1 MTATPENTRAIRT
14 HVIIARP
21 GDDDW
26 GTPPDYVL
34 QYLTDAQYRHLAE
47 NPSAFPPW
55 PEGETPGLTEAERNE
70 MNSYERLFTVPLEP
84 LIRWALANG
93 YFDLLPGPQRVAL
106 RAMVKLEG

>member
-47 NPSAFPPW
+47 NPSAFPLW

-70 MNSYERLFTVPLEP
+70 MNSVRAPVHRAVGAAHPLGARQRLF
-84 LIRWALANG
+84 
-93 YFDLLPGPQRVAL
+93 
-106 RAMVKLEG
+106 